1 MLIPKINDIEI
12 AYSLIK
18 DKIHQTPVL
27 TNSHIN
33 SISNSNIFFKC
44 ENFQKVGAFKYRGA
58 TNAVMNLV
66 KSGYNEIVA
75 THSSGNHA
83 QALALA
89 ARENGL
95 KAIIVMPDNSPR
107 VKVDAVRGYGAEI
120 VFCEANI
127 EARET
132 TLQKI
137 LKEKEAKFIHPYTN
151 FDVISG
157 QGTASLELIKEIQ
170 NLDIIITPVGGGG
183 LLSGTLITS
192 KELDPEKNNISKN
205 IKVYAAEP
213 KMANDAY
220 ISFKTKKRVET
231 FTPNTICDG
240 LRTTIGEIN
249 FEIMNKYL
257 DDVLLAEEN
266 EIIAA
271 MRLIWERM
279 KIIIE
284 PSCAVPLA
292 VILKN
297 KEIFAN
303 KKVGVILTG
312 GNVDLGNLPW

>member
-1 MLIPKINDIEI
+1 MLIPNINDIQT
-12 AYSLIK
+12 AYTQIK
-18 DKIHQTPVL
+18 NKIHKTPVL
-27 TNSHIN
+27 TNSYIN
-33 SISNSNIFFKC
+33 SITNSNIYFKC

-66 KSGYNEIVA
+66 KSGYKGIVA

-95 KAIIVMPDNSPR
+95 KAIIVMPDNSPK
-107 VKVDAVRGYGAEI
+107 VKVDAVREYGAEI
-120 VFCEANI
+120 VFCESNI
-127 EARET
+127 AARET

-137 LKEKEAKFIHPYTN
+137 LDEKEAKFIHPYTN

-157 QGTASLELIKEIQ
+157 QGTASLELINEIP

-192 KELDPEKNNISKN
+192 KELDPNKS
-205 IKVYAAEP
+205 IKVIAAEP
-213 KMANDAY
+213 LMANDAY
-220 ISFKTKKRVET
+220 ISFTTKQRVES

-257 DDVLLAEEN
+257 DDILLAEEN

-271 MRLIWERM
+271 MKLTWERM

-297 KEIFAN
+297 QKIFSN
-303 KKVGVILTG
+303 KKVGVIITG
-312 GNVDLGNLPW
+312 GNVDLDNLPW

>member
-12 AYSLIK
+12 AYSKIK
-18 DKIHQTPVL
+18 EKIHQTPVL
-27 TNSHIN
+27 TNSYIN
-33 SISNSNIFFKC
+33 SLSNSDIYFKC

-66 KSGYNEIVA
+66 DSGYKGIVA

-95 KAIIVMPDNSPR
+95 KAIIVMPENSPQ
-107 VKVDAVRGYGAEI
+107 VKVNAVRGYGAEI
-120 VFCEANI
+120 VFCESNI

-132 TLQKI
+132 TLNKI
-137 LKEKEAKFIHPYTN
+137 LNEKEAKFIHPYTN

-157 QGTASLELIKEIQ
+157 QGTAALELINEIP

-192 KELDPEKNNISKN
+192 KELYQHQS

-213 KMANDAY
+213 LMANDAY
-220 ISFKTKKRVET
+220 ISFTTKKRVET

-257 DDVLLAEEN
+257 DDILLADED
-266 EIIAA
+266 EIISA
-271 MRLIWERM
+271 MKLIWERM

-297 KEIFAN
+297 KEIFTN

-312 GNVDLGNLPW
+312 GNVDLNNLPW